1 MPSPR
6 ALTLA
11 GERVSFGPMND
22 KPVSMD
28 TLAAL
33 SKRRGF
39 IFPSS
44 EIYGGLNGFWDY
56 GPLGCELK
64 RFVKDAW
71 WRSMVRRREDVVG
84 LDATIIMNPAIWKA
98 SGHAAGFAD
107 PMVDCRA
114 CRKRFRADQLCEEQG
129 KALLKTDTGF
139 ALPEGTVCTACG
151 SKDLTPPR
159 AFNLMFK
166 TFVGPVEDDSAVAYL
181 RPETAQA
188 IFAQFPN
195 IEATS
200 RQKVPFGVAQMGKSF
215 RNEINPR
222 NYTFRSREFEQM
234 ELEFFIRPDEAVQ
247 LLKGHVAPGDAGRA
261 AGAEPAADWGW
272 EAWHAYWVSQRLAW
286 YKSVGLPEESLHLYW
301 QKGDELAHYARACVD
316 IEYAFPFGVQELEG
330 IAARSDFDLTQ
341 HQIHSGKD
349 MTVFD
354 EALKAAAAKLDD
366 EAKAAFKAR
375 VADEWASRG
384 KDPEAARAFTDLL
397 FQGKYIPHVIEPSA
411 GADRMTLA
419 LLCNAYRE
427 EELSDAKGKTDIR
440 TVLRFHPTVAP
451 IKLGVFPLVKN
462 RPELYAKAREI
473 FLSLRRKWNCFW
485 DESGAIGRRYR
496 RMDEAGTPWC
506 VTVDFDTL
514 SDGTVTLRD
523 RDTMSQERISLP
535 DLAAK
540 ITAALD

>member
-1 MPSPR
+1 
-6 ALTLA
+6 
-11 GERVSFGPMND
+11 
-22 KPVSMD
+22 
-28 TLAAL
+28 
-33 SKRRGF
+33 
-39 IFPSS
+39 
-44 EIYGGLNGFWDY
+44 
-56 GPLGCELK
+56 
-64 RFVKDAW
+64 
-71 WRSMVRRREDVVG
+71 
-84 LDATIIMNPAIWKA
+84 
-98 SGHAAGFAD
+98 
-107 PMVDCRA
+107 
-114 CRKRFRADQLCEEQG
+114 
-129 KALLKTDTGF
+129 
-139 ALPEGTVCTACG
+139 
-151 SKDLTPPR
+151 
-159 AFNLMFK
+159 
-166 TFVGPVEDDSAVAYL
+166 
-181 RPETAQA
+181 
-188 IFAQFPN
+188 
-195 IEATS
+195 
-200 RQKVPFGVAQMGKSF
+200 
-215 RNEINPR
+215 
-222 NYTFRSREFEQM
+222 
-234 ELEFFIRPDEAVQ
+234 
-247 LLKGHVAPGDAGRA
+247 
-261 AGAEPAADWGW
+261 
-272 EAWHAYWVSQRLAW
+272 
-286 YKSVGLPEESLHLYW
+286 
-301 QKGDELAHYARACVD
+301 
-316 IEYAFPFGVQELEG
+316 
-330 IAARSDFDLTQ
+330 
-341 HQIHSGKD
+341 

-384 KDPEAARAFTDLL
+384 KDLETARAFTDLL